1 MCPPCFDLL
10 HSSFVSRPDETRIL
24 LTSFLDDL
32 RFSADVSPLYR
43 AKAARWLAYPLLHPT
58 TTTAEEEEAA
68 PEAQLA
74 EPWAF
79 LDALRLSCALCCEM
93 ALGDM
98 VTTAAAHHML
108 TNVLT
113 TGRQSFT

>member
-1 MCPPCFDLL
+1 MRPPCFDLL
-10 HSSFVSRPDETRIL
+10 HSSIGSRPDETRIL

-43 AKAARWLAYPLLHPT
+43 AKAARWLAYPLLNPT
-58 TTTAEEEEAA
+58 AAAADAEEEDEA
-68 PEAQLA
+68 PQLA

-93 ALGDM
+93 ALGDT

-113 TGRQSFT
+113 TG

>member
-1 MCPPCFDLL
+1 MRPLALTLL
-10 HSSFVSRPDETRIL
+10 HSSIVSRPDETRIL

-32 RFSADVSPLYR
+32 RFSADVSPLHR

-58 TTTAEEEEAA
+58 TTVEEEEATA

-93 ALGDM
+93 ALGDT

-113 TGRQSFT
+113 TGGQ